1 MRRSLFILGLIFC
14 LTGLA
19 AGGEAPKLGSDGGSL
34 VLESAKDSKDSRK
47 AGASGDTLY
56 DLLGQ
61 EVQVFIY
68 NNKTR
73 VWPKTLVR
81 SGPWAYQS
89 TWAYRSALTGR
100 HDPRVDTLINKYA
113 GAYGVDPA
121 LVRAVMRNESG
132 FNPGAV
138 SPKGAQGLMQ
148 LMPGTAALM
157 GVRDPFDPEQ
167 NIAGGVGYLRHCLD
181 RFGHNV
187 PLAVA
192 AYNAGPEAVA
202 KYCTIP
208 PYQETQLFVNNVMGT
223 YGGYGPNRALTNPAN
238 NTKTAP
244 PALKNAAKALAG
256 KQAATKDKDKDQ
268 DKDAPHRRPRAKIIE
283 VRSNKVQAKAITILK
298 D

>member
-1 MRRSLFILGLIFC
+1 MGRKLIILALIFC
-14 LTGLA
+14 LPGLAA
-19 AGGEAPKLGSDGGSL
+19 AGGETPKLGADGSL
-34 VLESAKDSKDSRK
+34 VLQSGKGAKDSKE
-47 AGASGDTLY
+47 AATSGDTLY
-56 DLLGQ
+56 DLLGK
-61 EVQVFIY
+61 EVQVYIF
-68 NNKTR
+68 NRKTR
-73 VWPKTLVR
+73 VWPKTVVR

-89 TWAYRSALTGR
+89 AWGYRNAWSSR
-100 HDPRVDTLINKYA
+100 YDPRLETLINKYA
-113 GAYGVDPA
+113 VAYGVDPA

-132 FNPGAV
+132 FNAGAV

-202 KYCTIP
+202 RYCTIP

-223 YGGYGPNRALTNPAN
+223 YGAYGPNHAAPGKPAPAGWK
-238 NTKTAP
+238 NTSPGRQVAAP
-244 PALKNAAKALAG
+244 EKGQDENA
-256 KQAATKDKDKDQ
+256 
-268 DKDAPHRRPRAKIIE
+268 PRHRPRAKIIE
-283 VRSNKVQAKAITILK
+283 VRSSKTQTKAISILK

>member
-89 TWAYRSALTGR
+89 TWAYRSALMGR

-238 NTKTAP
+238 NAKTAP
-244 PALKNAAKALAG
+244 PGLKNAAKALAG

>member
-1 MRRSLFILGLIFC
+1 MRRSLFILALIFC

-47 AGASGDTLY
+47 AGASGDTY

-73 VWPKTLVR
+73 VWPKTVVR

-89 TWAYRSALTGR
+89 TLAYRGAWAGR

-113 GAYGVDPA
+113 MAYGVDAA

-167 NIAGGVGYLRHCLD
+167 NIAGGVGYLRRCLD

-223 YGGYGPNRALTNPAN
+223 YGGYGPNRALTGP
-238 NTKTAP
+238 
-244 PALKNAAKALAG
+244 AAKAAAAAAGVKKVDKGAAG
-256 KQAATKDKDKDQ
+256 KPAAAQEKDKDQ
-268 DKDAPHRRPRAKIIE
+268 DKDAPRRRPKAKIIE
-283 VRSNKVQAKAITILK
+283 VRSQKVQTKAITILK